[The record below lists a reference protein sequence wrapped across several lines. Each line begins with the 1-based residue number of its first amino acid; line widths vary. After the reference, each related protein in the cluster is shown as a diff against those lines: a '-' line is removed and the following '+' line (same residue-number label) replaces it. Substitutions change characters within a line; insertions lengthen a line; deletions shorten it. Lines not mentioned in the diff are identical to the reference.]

1 MMARNTISSSIPVVN
16 SIIVTVVPIT
26 TGIIL
31 SDEGIIVLDKEGELA
46 VREGVIKAVDICIM
60 ENAIGLFI
68 ASLYYNNNYYKYCGP
83 AIITTTIISQCKKQ

>member
-1 MMARNTISSSIPVVN
+1 MMARSARNTISSSIPVVN

-46 VREGVIKAVDICIM
+46 VREG
-60 ENAIGLFI
+60 E
-68 ASLYYNNNYYKYCGP
+68 
-83 AIITTTIISQCKKQ
+83 

>member
-46 VREGVIKAVDICIM
+46 VREGVIKAVDNTS
-60 ENAIGLFI
+60 E
-68 ASLYYNNNYYKYCGP
+68 P
-83 AIITTTIISQCKKQ
+83 AVTQ

>member
-1 MMARNTISSSIPVVN
+1 MMVRNTISSSIPVVNSN

-46 VREGVIKAVDICIM
+46 VREG
-60 ENAIGLFI
+60 E
-68 ASLYYNNNYYKYCGP
+68 
-83 AIITTTIISQCKKQ
+83 